1 MLNRAIQEAAVAHGA
16 QKRKGT
22 DIPYTTHPF
31 MVAMIL
37 SEAGYTEDQV
47 VAGVLHDT
55 LEDTGLTAD
64 YIENLFGKNVAG
76 IVVGCTEPDRS
87 LPWEDRK
94 QHTINYLKTAPSEIR
109 AVSCADK
116 LHNVRWMTTDYEA
129 IGDDLWN
136 RFNAGKDGQEWY
148 YKGLVGSLCD
158 RLEQHPDNSIFHQ
171 FKMAVSQLFDSSN
184 GSSALDIHYRTK
196 RASRCATP

>member
-1 MLNRAIQEAAVAHGA
+1 MLNKATQKAAVAHGT

-22 DIPYTTHPF
+22 DIPYITHPF
-31 MVAMIL
+31 MVAMML
-37 SEAGYTEDQV
+37 SGAGYTEDEV

-55 LEDTGLTAD
+55 LEDTHLTEG
-64 YIENLFGKNVAG
+64 YIENLFGEHVRE
-76 IVVGCTEPDRS
+76 IVVGCTEPNRS
-87 LPWEDRK
+87 PSKDNWEERK
-94 QHTINYLKTAPSEIR
+94 QHTIDYLKTATSEIR

-116 LHNVRWMTTDYEA
+116 LHNVRCLTTEYEA
-129 IGDDLWN
+129 IGDDLWS
-136 RFNAGKDGQEWY
+136 RFKAGKDKQEWY

-184 GSSALDIHYRTK
+184 
-196 RASRCATP
+196 

>member
-1 MLNRAIQEAAVAHGA
+1 MLNKAIQEAAVAHDRKA

-22 DIPYTTHPF
+22 NIPYITHPF

-37 SEAGYTEDQV
+37 SEAGYTEDEV

-55 LEDTGLTAD
+55 LEDTHLTEG
-64 YIENLFGKNVAG
+64 YIENLFGEHVRE
-76 IVVGCTEPDRS
+76 IVVGCTEPNRLGKS
-87 LPWEDRK
+87 WEDRK
-94 QHTINYLKTAPSEIR
+94 QHTIDYLKTATSEIR

-116 LHNVRWMTTDYEA
+116 LHNVRCMTTDYEE
-129 IGDDLWN
+129 IGERLWN
-136 RFNAGKDGQEWY
+136 RFKAGKDEQEWY

-171 FKMAVSQLFDSSN
+171 FKMAVSQLFDSAN
-184 GSSALDIHYRTK
+184 
-196 RASRCATP
+196 

>member
-16 QKRKGT
+16 QKRKDT
-22 DIPYTTHPF
+22 DIPYITHPF

-37 SEAGYTEDQV
+37 SEAGYTEDEV

-55 LEDTGLTAD
+55 LEDTRLTED
-64 YIENLFGKNVAG
+64 DIENLFGKHVAG
-76 IVVGCTEPDRS
+76 IVVGCTEPNGALD
-87 LPWEDRK
+87 WVDRK
-94 QHTINYLKTAPSEIR
+94 QHTIDYLKTAPSEVR

-116 LHNVRWMTTDYEA
+116 LHNVRCMTTDYEE
-129 IGDDLWN
+129 IGEHLWN
-136 RFNAGKDGQEWY
+136 RFNAGKDGQGWY

-184 GSSALDIHYRTK
+184 
-196 RASRCATP
+196 

>member
-1 MLNRAIQEAAVAHGA
+1 MLNKAIQEAAVAHDQEA

-22 DIPYTTHPF
+22 NIPYITHPF

-37 SEAGYTEDQV
+37 SEAGYTEDEV

-55 LEDTGLTAD
+55 LEDTELTAD
-64 YIENLFGKNVAG
+64 DIENLFGKHVRE
-76 IVVGCTEPDRS
+76 IVVGCTEPNRS
-87 LPWEDRK
+87 PSKDNWEERK
-94 QHTINYLKTAPSEIR
+94 QHTIDYLKTASSEIR

-116 LHNVRWMTTDYEA
+116 LHNVRCMTADYEE
-129 IGDDLWN
+129 IGDDLWS
-136 RFNAGKDGQEWY
+136 RFNAGKDDQKWY

-184 GSSALDIHYRTK
+184 
-196 RASRCATP
+196 